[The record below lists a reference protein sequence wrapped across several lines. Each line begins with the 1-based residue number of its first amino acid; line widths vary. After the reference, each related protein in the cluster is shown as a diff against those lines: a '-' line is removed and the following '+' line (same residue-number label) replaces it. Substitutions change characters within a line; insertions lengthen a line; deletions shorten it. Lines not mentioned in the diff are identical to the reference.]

1 MTAEAKRECP
11 QFNGN
16 ARRFHLLGCCGTGMG
31 ALGILLCERGYEV
44 SGSDTGFYP
53 PMSDILAK
61 SGIRT
66 MTGWSPSHLDGLD
79 PADTIVVVG
88 NVCRRTNEEC
98 IAAMDRGFTT
108 LSQPETLYH
117 FFLSRKAHR
126 IVVSGTHGKTTTS
139 SIVASILASAQRDP
153 SIFIGGEVLA
163 YGCGG
168 HWWEGDD
175 FVVEGDEYDT
185 A

>member
-16 ARRFHLLGCCGTGMG
+16 ARRFHLVGCCGTGMG

-108 LSQPETLYH
+108 LSQP
-117 FFLSRKAHR
+117 
-126 IVVSGTHGKTTTS
+126 
-139 SIVASILASAQRDP
+139 
-153 SIFIGGEVLA
+153 
-163 YGCGG
+163 
-168 HWWEGDD
+168 
-175 FVVEGDEYDT
+175 
-185 A
+185 